1 VRFFIIIV
9 IFSRINRALE
19 LLLFAWL
26 KVASWPI
33 LIPWIKSVSR
43 LRQPLGDA
51 FAAFP
56 VIWNGIQTTE
66 SKYLFNDFY
75 DLKKLFFIPYR
86 FIAWFL
92 KAFLAFLDNIK
103 PKKAA

>member
-1 VRFFIIIV
+1 
-9 IFSRINRALE
+9 
-19 LLLFAWL
+19 
-26 KVASWPI
+26 
-33 LIPWIKSVSR
+33 
-43 LRQPLGDA
+43 
-51 FAAFP
+51 
-56 VIWNGIQTTE
+56 TE

-75 DLKKLFFIPYR
+75 DLKKLFFMPYR